1 MPAVVNKIAVA
12 AAFSRAASTYEHF
25 AAFQRISGDH
35 LLAQLGDVRPHVVL
49 DAGCGTGWFSR
60 HWQAHGAE
68 VFGLDLSDAMLRQA
82 RAGHTARHYLAGD
95 IESLPLQSGCVDLA
109 WSNLAVQWCSNL
121 RRGLAELYRVT
132 RPGGHIAFTTL
143 ADGSLQELNQAWA
156 AVDARRHGNRFL
168 PETTIQDA
176 CAGWRY
182 QLKRHHICQQWPDVL
197 SAMRSLKGIG
207 ATHLHEGRASGVL
220 TRRGL
225 ETLSAA
231 WPRRDGQFL
240 LSYQLITGVIERD

>member
-1 MPAVVNKIAVA
+1 MPAVVNKTAVA
-12 AAFSRAASTYEHF
+12 AAFGRAAATYEHF

-35 LLAQLGDVRPHVVL
+35 LLTQLGDVQPRHVL

-60 HWQAHGAE
+60 HWQSRGAE
-68 VFGLDLSDAMLRQA
+68 VFGLDLSDAMLQRA
-82 RAGHTARHYLAGD
+82 RAGNTARHYLAGD

-109 WSNLAVQWCSNL
+109 WSNLAVQWCSSL
-121 RRGLAELYRVT
+121 RGGLAELYRVT
-132 RPGGHIAFTTL
+132 RTGGLIAFTTL

-156 AVDARRHGNRFL
+156 AVDMHRHGNRFL
-168 PETTIQDA
+168 PDTAIQDA

-182 QLKRHHICQQWPDVL
+182 QLKRHQVCQQWPDVL

-207 ATHLHEGRASGVL
+207 ATHLHEGRAAGVL
-220 TRRGL
+220 TRKGL
-225 ETLSAA
+225 ATLSAA
-231 WPRRDGQFL
+231 WPQRDGQFL